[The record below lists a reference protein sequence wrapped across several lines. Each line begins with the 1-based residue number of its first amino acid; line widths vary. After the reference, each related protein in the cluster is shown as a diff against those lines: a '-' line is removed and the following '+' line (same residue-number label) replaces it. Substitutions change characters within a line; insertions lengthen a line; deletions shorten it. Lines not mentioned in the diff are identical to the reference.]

1 MQESGSGR
9 TSQGGKHG
17 TTYLMRAMLLYLQ
30 PTPAGGF
37 ADGCPRSNADDD
49 SVLRNRTCVVM
60 SHAII
65 DATHASARNAFD
77 SGTRGRPQFVTH
89 RKECV
94 HFSC

>member
-1 MQESGSGR
+1 MQRPGSAR
-9 TSQGGKHG
+9 RSQEEKYG
-17 TTYLMRAMLLYLQ
+17 TTYLRRARLLYLQ

-65 DATHASARNAFD
+65 DAIHASARNAFD

-89 RKECV
+89 RKECIY
-94 HFSC
+94 FSC